1 MGRLNLLTSRRE
13 RPPCNIPN
21 TFAPRVEND
30 FLSINQVIMG
40 LQFGVIEAKN
50 LPDEV
55 RAQLPKPHYNSDE
68 DSYPYPIKS
77 KAHKNGKTGDGAKE
91 QRTTHRK
98 ADSF

>member
-1 MGRLNLLTSRRE
+1 MSAKPLDLSKRD
-13 RPPCNIPN
+13 IPN
-21 TFAPRVEND
+21 TFAPNCWSK
-30 FLSINQVIMG
+30 FCSINDIIFALQLG
-40 LQFGVIEAKN
+40 LIKAED

-55 RAQLPKPHYNSDE
+55 RAKFPKPHYDSDE

-77 KAHKNGKTGDGAKE
+77 KAHKNEKIGDGAKE